1 MSTPII
7 HHKYIKWGPH
17 RISTQCNIAI
27 TVKVIIVVQITWKC
41 KMSSCRLVGDPVADD
56 VEMLLESFS
65 KGSMSLS
72 NILLLTFGAGYNVD
86 NMF

>member
-1 MSTPII
+1 MS
-7 HHKYIKWGPH
+7 
-17 RISTQCNIAI
+17 A
-27 TVKVIIVVQITWKC
+27 
-41 KMSSCRLVGDPVADD
+41 CRLVGYPVADN

-65 KGSMSLS
+65 KSSMSLS